1 MPSEGEAS
9 ASSASKEEEDYHLD
23 YDGKIPQKQRKVD
36 VPSCSQK
43 NKKNLD
49 IDLGWDD
56 VPEDAYLNDVMKNKI
71 GTLDEN
77 PLDFDN

>member
-1 MPSEGEAS
+1 MSG
-9 ASSASKEEEDYHLD
+9 ASKEEENYHLN
-23 YDGKIPQKQRKVD
+23 YEGKIPKKWKKVD

-56 VPEDAYLNDVMKNKI
+56 ASEDAYLNYIMKNEI

-77 PLDFDN
+77 PSDFDN